1 MGGNGSG
8 VKNKLGDV
16 VRVTA
21 WIPRETVE
29 EIERIAQIAKCHKS
43 DVIRITLDNYVKE
56 AAMAVMILMEAK

>member
-21 WIPRETVE
+21 WVKRET
-29 EIERIAQIAKCHKS
+29 ADQIAWVADITHKHKS
-43 DVIRITLDNYVKE
+43 EVIRTTLDNFVSE
-56 AAMAVMILMEAK
+56 SAIILMEE

>member
-21 WIPRETVE
+21 WVKRETAEKIGWVAE
-29 EIERIAQIAKCHKS
+29 MTGRHKS
-43 DVIRITLDNYVKE
+43 EVIRATLENYVTE
-56 AAMAVMILMEAK
+56 SAIILLEE

>member
-21 WIPRETVE
+21 WVKRETAE
-29 EIERIAQIAKCHKS
+29 KIERHLQG
-43 DVIRITLDNYVKE
+43 T
-56 AAMAVMILMEAK
+56 